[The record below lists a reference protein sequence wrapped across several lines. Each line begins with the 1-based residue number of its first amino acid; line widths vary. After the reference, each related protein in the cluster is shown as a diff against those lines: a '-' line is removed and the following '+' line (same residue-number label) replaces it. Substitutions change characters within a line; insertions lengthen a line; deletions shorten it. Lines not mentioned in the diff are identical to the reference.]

1 MGWDNHGEEIQ
12 QAMKAANVPPRAKYG
27 MICFDEVKIKE
38 GLVYDTHSLEL
49 IGKSHFQSWSMEF

>member
-38 GLVYDTHSLEL
+38 GLVYDPHSLEQ
-49 IGKSHFQSWSMEF
+49 IGKSHFQS